1 METESGRLDIQ
12 VSVLGGWE
20 VSKDA
25 LASVCRFTLSAEDC
39 AEGEVSIA
47 LLDDDRISELNSEY
61 IGKTGPT
68 DVIAFPLFGEGE
80 TLLGDV
86 YLGFE
91 QASRQAADLG
101 VPLEEELLR
110 LTIHG
115 TLHVLGHTHPEG
127 PDRTED
133 PMFRRQEELL
143 AAFLSSRPG

>member
-1 METESGRLDIQ
+1 MGADAGRLEVQISALGDWDIA
-12 VSVLGGWE
+12 
-20 VSKDA
+20 KDP
-25 LASVCRFTLSAEDC
+25 LASACRFTLEAEGC
-39 AEGEVSIA
+39 VEGEVSIT
-47 LLDDDRISELNSEY
+47 LLDDDRIAELNSEY
-61 IGKTGPT
+61 FGKTAPT

-91 QASRQAADLG
+91 QASRQASDLG
-101 VPLEEELLR
+101 VPLHEELLR

-127 PDRTED
+127 PDRAEG

-143 AAFLSSRPG
+143 SQFLSSRPG